1 LALLHV
7 GRLFHSFYGNLR
19 FSPSLCAI
27 LDYFLLR
34 CQPSLIIYLQITFP
48 VWREEFPLP

>member
-1 LALLHV
+1 LDFFLH
-7 GRLFHSFYGNLR
+7 
-19 FSPSLCAI
+19 
-27 LDYFLLR
+27 R